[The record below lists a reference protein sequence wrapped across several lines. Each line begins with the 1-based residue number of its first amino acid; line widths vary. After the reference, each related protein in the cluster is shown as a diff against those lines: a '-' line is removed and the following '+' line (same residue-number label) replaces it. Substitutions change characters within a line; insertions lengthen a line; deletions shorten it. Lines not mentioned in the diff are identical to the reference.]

1 MGARAPRGGRA
12 GHHIPIA
19 VTAGAARRLGD
30 DTTGSA
36 VRAGDVLR
44 RALHPPLGDP
54 SFWAVQ
60 ASVVALTIA
69 HLLLDGSGLV
79 NSSALAS
86 LPVAVLFVPV
96 AYAALR
102 YGLHG
107 SAATAVW
114 ATLLWLPDLAFPHH
128 HGDPATDAISLLLI
142 DTVALIVGQ
151 RIEREQLARATASI
165 ASSGRHA
172 SEARYRQL
180 FAATRAPILLFD
192 TDGRVLDANPAAWAI
207 FGSSVLEQTLQKV
220 LGLSAAAVVG
230 GGSGRVEL
238 VVNGQ
243 PAEFRYLSSVATSQE
258 GTQLQLLLQDVT
270 VERRAWRDAQ
280 DYAATLLGA
289 HEEERS
295 ALARELHDDPLQR
308 LVDVARR
315 LELLGTQTQ
324 LPPAATGR
332 LAEARQ
338 EVLDTARRLR
348 DIARGL
354 RPPALDRLGLV
365 AALQG
370 LLADEE
376 DHAGGSPR
384 LDLHLHGA
392 ERRLEPDC
400 ELCLYRIAQE
410 AVHNAL
416 THGHPAQVVLDLV
429 YEESLVRLSV
439 RDDGPGFD
447 PEHVP
452 AGSHLGLRGMR
463 ERAGLLGGT
472 FSVES
477 APSSGTL
484 VTATLPLRPARPAEV
499 GAVSPGAPVR
509 QPPG

>member
-1 MGARAPRGGRA
+1 MT
-12 GHHIPIA
+12 
-19 VTAGAARRLGD
+19 VTAAHRPGGDTAAS
-30 DTTGSA
+30 T

-60 ASVVALTIA
+60 ASVVALTAA

-86 LPVAVLFVPV
+86 LPVAALFVPV

-107 SAATAVW
+107 SAATAAW
-114 ATLLWLPDLAFPHH
+114 ATLLWLPDLTVRHH

-151 RIEREQLARATASI
+151 RIEREHLARTTASI
-165 ASSGRHA
+165 ASSHRHA

-180 FAATRAPILLFD
+180 FAAAPAPILLFD
-192 TDGRVLDANPAAWAI
+192 TAGRVLDANPAAWAI
-207 FGSSVLEQTLQKV
+207 FGSSVLEKTMQGM
-220 LGLSAAAVVG
+220 LGLSAAAVAK
-230 GGSGRVEL
+230 GGSGRVDL
-238 VVNGQ
+238 VVNDQ
-243 PAEFRYLSSVATSQE
+243 PAEFRYLGSVATSEE
-258 GTQLQLLLQDVT
+258 GTQLQLLLHDVT
-270 VERRAWRDAQ
+270 AERRAWRDAQ
-280 DYAATLLGA
+280 DYAAALLGA

-308 LVDVARR
+308 LVHVARR
-315 LELLGTQTQ
+315 LELLGAQAQ
-324 LPPAATGR
+324 LPPADAAR
-332 LAEARQ
+332 LDEARQ
-338 EVLDTARRLR
+338 QLLDTARRLR

-365 AALQG
+365 ATLQG

-376 DHAGGSPR
+376 DEAGGSPR
-384 LDLHLHGA
+384 LDLHLHGT
-392 ERRLEPDC
+392 ERRLEPDG

-416 THGHPAQVVLDLV
+416 AHGHPTQVVLDLV
-429 YEESLVRLSV
+429 YEESLVRLSI

-447 PEHVP
+447 PDR
-452 AGSHLGLRGMR
+452 ARSGSHLGVRGMR

-472 FSVES
+472 FTVDSG
-477 APSSGTL
+477 PSSGTT
-484 VTATLPLRPARPAEV
+484 VTATLPLRPARTSEAG
-499 GAVSPGAPVR
+499 GASGGALVM